1 VKVVG
6 NNQSGR
12 FSLLLSTTKRNIRD
26 RDMTAIELLTPHLNS
41 IKIPDNSQKIYKD
54 ECVFSFDTP
63 VSAFENL
70 SVNSLLKW

>member
-1 VKVVG
+1 
-6 NNQSGR
+6 
-12 FSLLLSTTKRNIRD
+12 
-26 RDMTAIELLTPHLNS
+26 MTAIELLTPHLNS